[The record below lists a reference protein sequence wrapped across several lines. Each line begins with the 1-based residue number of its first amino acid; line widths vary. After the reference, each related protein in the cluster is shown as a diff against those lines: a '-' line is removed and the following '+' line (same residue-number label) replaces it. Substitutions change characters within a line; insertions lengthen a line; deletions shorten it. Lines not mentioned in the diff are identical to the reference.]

1 MVEKEILLHK
11 DQNNYLVS
19 KMFPDSIE
27 ILEDHIC
34 SFFDEEHLLL
44 NSRVIFVLLQKLD
57 QMYSKTLSN
66 EELDERH
73 FISGDSKIQ
82 TPYKLTPFARKGE
95 MN

>member
-1 MVEKEILLHK
+1 
-11 DQNNYLVS
+11 
-19 KMFPDSIE
+19 
-27 ILEDHIC
+27 
-34 SFFDEEHLLL
+34 
-44 NSRVIFVLLQKLD
+44 
-57 QMYSKTLSN
+57 MYSKTLSN